1 MRMRKYLAL
10 IVSVLLAL
18 PAAAADPPAPDGS
31 AAKKAESGWSRFS
44 SPWRP
49 LWVPAPDWTNGSRYA
64 DLLRAGQ
71 LYLSLRD
78 AIDIAIENNLDVEL
92 QRYNIL
98 AAHKDLLRA
107 QGGGVTR
114 GLQYLVNEVP
124 LGIGGPAS
132 PLLESLGAQSS
143 GGASIPTNPSELG
156 VLNETQGNLSLL
168 GQNTLSNGTA
178 LPNYDPALSAA
189 LGYAHTSTQE
199 LDPASYGTNNVVSS
213 AVNANAGLQQGF
225 SSGATAALAFDNSR
239 NTINSNQSNYSPYVT
254 SGLSLSVTQPLLRG
268 FGRGLNR
275 RYIRIAANQEK
286 IASLLFRQQLVSTV
300 YGVAR
305 LYIDLVTLRE
315 DVQVKQR
322 NLELAE
328 WLKREV
334 DARVQ
339 EGILPPIEQ
348 TRASA
353 GVLAAKQDLIN
364 SRALEED
371 QEAVF
376 KSVLFR
382 KGLAEADV
390 RNARVVPTDALELPR
405 GAQDLDAG
413 KLIAQALA
421 DRPDLLQAGLQA
433 ANTRITL
440 EGSRNALKPQL
451 DLTAFAENT
460 GLAGARSPFA
470 LNPDTTFLGGYGS
483 ALAQVLQRDYP
494 IYGAGI
500 QLNLPLRNRVAQADA
515 ARDEIAS
522 RQAEVR
528 LEQFRNQARLEV
540 QDAVIALG
548 RAQASYEAAAE
559 AARLQTESLEA
570 EKARFEEGLG
580 TAFSVSQF
588 QSVLSQAKLTELA
601 ARGSYA
607 KAKAVLL
614 RATGAILEAYGLSA
628 DAVQHAEAM
637 R

>member
-1 MRMRKYLAL
+1 MRIRKYLAL
-10 IVSVLLAL
+10 IVSALLAL
-18 PAAAADPPAPDGS
+18 PAAAGDPPAQGGS
-31 AAKKAESGWSRFS
+31 TAAKAAGWSRIS
-44 SPWRP
+44 STWRP
-49 LWVPAPDWTNGSRYA
+49 LYVPAPRWSSGSRYA

-98 AAHKDLLRA
+98 AAHRDLLRA

-132 PLLESLGAQSS
+132 PLLTSLGAQA
-143 GGASIPTNPSELG
+143 GGGSSIPTNPSELG
-156 VLNETQGNLSLL
+156 VLIETQGNLSLL
-168 GQNTLSNGTA
+168 GQNTLSTGTA
-178 LPNYDPALSAA
+178 LPNYDPALNAT
-189 LGYAHTSTQE
+189 LNYAHTSTQE
-199 LDPASYGTNNVVSS
+199 LDPASYGTANVV
-213 AVNANAGLQQGF
+213 AGAMDANAGLQQGF
-225 SSGATAALAFDNSR
+225 SSGATAAFSFDNSR
-239 NTINSNQSNYSPYVT
+239 NTINSNQSNYSPFVT
-254 SGLSLSVTQPLLRG
+254 ASLSLSVTQPLLRG
-268 FGRGLNR
+268 FGRSLNR

-286 IASLLFRQQLVSTV
+286 IATLLFQQQLVSLV

-305 LYIDLVTLRE
+305 LYIDLETLRE
-315 DVQVKQR
+315 DVSVKEQ
-322 NLELAE
+322 NLELAG

-339 EGILPPIEQ
+339 EGVLPPIEQ
-348 TRASA
+348 TRVNA
-353 GVLAAKQDLIN
+353 GVLSAKQDLIN
-364 SRALEED
+364 SRALEEE
-371 QEAVF
+371 QEAIF

-382 KGLAEADV
+382 KGLDEAAV
-390 RNARVVPTDALELPR
+390 RNARVVPTDNLELPR
-405 GAQDLDAG
+405 GSEDLDAG
-413 KLIAQALA
+413 KLITQALA
-421 DRPDLLQAGLQA
+421 ERPDLLQAGLQA
-433 ANTRITL
+433 DNTRISL

-451 DLTAFAENT
+451 DLVAFAENT
-460 GLAGARSPFA
+460 GLAGQRSPYA
-470 LNPDTTFLGGYGS
+470 VNPDTTFLGGYGS
-483 ALAQVLQRDYP
+483 ALAQVFQRNYP

-500 QLNLPLRNRVAQADA
+500 QLNLPLRNRTAQADA

-522 RQAEVR
+522 RQAELR

-540 QDAVIALG
+540 EDAVISLR

-570 EKARFEEGLG
+570 EKARFEEGLA

-588 QSVLSQAKLTELA
+588 QSVLSQARLTELA

-607 KAKAVLL
+607 KARAVLL
-614 RATGAILEAYGLSA
+614 RATGAILEAYGLSG
-628 DAVQHAEAM
+628 DALRQAEAL

>member
-1 MRMRKYLAL
+1 
-10 IVSVLLAL
+10 
-18 PAAAADPPAPDGS
+18 
-31 AAKKAESGWSRFS
+31 
-44 SPWRP
+44 
-49 LWVPAPDWTNGSRYA
+49 
-64 DLLRAGQ
+64 
-71 LYLSLRD
+71 
-78 AIDIAIENNLDVEL
+78 
-92 QRYNIL
+92 
-98 AAHKDLLRA
+98 
-107 QGGGVTR
+107 
-114 GLQYLVNEVP
+114 
-124 LGIGGPAS
+124 
-132 PLLESLGAQSS
+132 
-143 GGASIPTNPSELG
+143 
-156 VLNETQGNLSLL
+156 
-168 GQNTLSNGTA
+168 
-178 LPNYDPALSAA
+178 
-189 LGYAHTSTQE
+189 
-199 LDPASYGTNNVVSS
+199 
-213 AVNANAGLQQGF
+213 
-225 SSGATAALAFDNSR
+225 
-239 NTINSNQSNYSPYVT
+239 VT

-390 RNARVVPTDALELPR
+390 RNARIVPTDALELPR